1 MDIYDIKN
9 AIFFGFFL
17 SFMIGP
23 VFFMLI
29 QTSIVKGARAA
40 IAFNLGVILKDW
52 SWAHPIYR
60 FEVLKE
66 IKSVEIDPSKLMAD
80 IYPSDNKK

>member
-1 MDIYDIKN
+1 MSEKFQKIYD
-9 AIFFGFFL
+9 
-17 SFMIGP
+17 
-23 VFFMLI
+23 
-29 QTSIVKGARAA
+29 Q
-40 IAFNLGVILKDW
+40 
-52 SWAHPIYR
+52 HPIYR

>member
-1 MDIYDIKN
+1 MMRGNK
-9 AIFFGFFL
+9 
-17 SFMIGP
+17 P
-23 VFFMLI
+23 
-29 QTSIVKGARAA
+29 TSAT
-40 IAFNLGVILKDW
+40 ILKDW
-52 SWAHPIYR
+52 SWANPIYR